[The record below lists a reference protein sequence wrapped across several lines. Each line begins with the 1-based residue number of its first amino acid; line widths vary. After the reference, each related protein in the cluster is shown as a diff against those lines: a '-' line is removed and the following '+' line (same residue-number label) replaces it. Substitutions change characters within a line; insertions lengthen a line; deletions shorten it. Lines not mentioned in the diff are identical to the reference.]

1 MNNVLSFTISA
12 DVFISHYRYRKKEFT
27 LFLSKLVKHKEE
39 QGLSLPEIMISAVII
54 VILLVASATA
64 FSNAITVTSGSASRV
79 QASQIAQSVLA
90 VAEQAPYKKIAVTKP
105 NSTYPVPGEC
115 SSTPWRDTY
124 NGVTVITQT
133 TPYTGLEFC
142 QVYPMT
148 GTPGNYTTAVY
159 VTAVNAGNY
168 DGQSN
173 STGTYQ
179 KFSPKRITVVV
190 TWTDSLRPGQ
200 SAEKI
205 TLTESIIKTPTVG
218 DCIPPI
224 ISSTTSSTSQ
234 PPTC

>member
-1 MNNVLSFTISA
+1 MK
-12 DVFISHYRYRKKEFT
+12 RR
-27 LFLSKLVKHKEE
+27 EE
-39 QGLSLPEIMISAVII
+39 VGLSLPEIMISAVII

-64 FSNAITVTSGSASRV
+64 FSNAITVTSGASSRV

-90 VAEQAPYKKIAVTKP
+90 VAKQAPYSKTAVTKP
-105 NSTYPVPGEC
+105 NTTYPVPAEC
-115 SSTPWRDTY
+115 SSTPWQDSY
-124 NGVTVITQT
+124 NGIPVVTQT

-159 VTAVNAGNY
+159 VTPVSAGNY

-173 STGTYQ
+173 TATTNQ
-179 KFSPKRITVVV
+179 KFTSKRVTVVV

-205 TLTESIIKTPTVG
+205 TLTESIVKAPTPG
-218 DCIPPI
+218 DCIPGVVG
-224 ISSTTSSTSQ
+224 STTASTSQ